1 MKLVTSNQ
9 MRELEAA
16 AFAAGATPEG
26 LMETAGRLVA
36 ETVATRLGNAR
47 AKRILVLVGPGN
59 NGGDGLVAARYLHD
73 MAADVRVYLL
83 SPRAEADPNYA
94 ELVTREVDLIQPDA
108 GVLAT
113 QLPEEAAHADAIID
127 AVLGIGRRRPLD
139 AYFIAALNALRQH
152 RGLLFS
158 VDVPTG
164 VDPDTGA
171 ADVYAVRADVTLT
184 FGYSKLGLH
193 LLPGAT
199 HAGEVVVL
207 DIGLDPALGTGI
219 QTEIMTAAWAREALP
234 SRPLI
239 SNKGSFGRVMVVA
252 GSHNYTGAATLAC
265 LGALRAGAG
274 LVTLAAL
281 PTVRAAAASQLPEV
295 TFVPLPEVD
304 GEPDI
309 GAADAVVRALSGYDV
324 LLLGPGL
331 GQSSGAQALVRSLL
345 AAPGIAETP
354 VVIDADALNILARN
368 PGWHESIHRQAIL
381 TPHPGEFARL
391 AASAVAEVQ
400 ARRIEVARERAA
412 SWNQTVVLKG
422 AETVIAAPDGSVLLS
437 PFANPALATAGTGDV
452 LAGAIA
458 ALLAQGLDALT
469 AAGLGVYLHGDAAE
483 LYAHDYG
490 PSGLL
495 ASEVAAGIARSAA
508 RLRRGQ

>member
-1 MKLVTSNQ
+1 MKLVTSQQ
-9 MRELEAA
+9 MRDLEAE

-26 LMETAGRLVA
+26 LMETAGRLIA
-36 ETVATRLGNAR
+36 ETVAARLGNAR

-83 SPRAEADPNYA
+83 TPRTEADPNFA
-94 ELVTREVDLIQPDA
+94 ALVQREVDLIVPDDA
-108 GVLAT
+108 ILAT
-113 QLPEEAAHADAIID
+113 QLPVEAAHADAIID
-127 AVLGIGRRRPLD
+127 AVLGIGRQRPLGGTFASACD
-139 AYFIAALNALRQH
+139 ALKQR
-152 RGLLFS
+152 RGLLFA

-164 VDPDTGA
+164 LDADTGA
-171 ADVYAVRADVTLT
+171 VDEHAVKADVTLT

-193 LLPGAT
+193 LLPGAAY
-199 HAGEVVVL
+199 AGEVVVL
-207 DIGLDPALGTGI
+207 DIGLDPALGKRI

-234 SRPLI
+234 DRPLV

-252 GSHNYTGAATLAC
+252 GSHSYTGAATLAC

-281 PTVRAAAASQLPEV
+281 PSVRAAAASQLPEV
-295 TFVPLPEVD
+295 TFVSLPELNA
-304 GEPDI
+304 EPDV
-309 GAADAVVRALSGYDV
+309 GAADAVTRAMAGYDV
-324 LLLGPGL
+324 LLIGPGL
-331 GQSSGAQALVRSLL
+331 GQADGAQSLVRGLL
-345 AAPGIAETP
+345 AAPGIAEAP
-354 VVIDADALNILARN
+354 VVIDADALNILARD
-368 PGWHESIHRQAIL
+368 PAWHESMRRNAIL

-391 AASAVAEVQ
+391 AQSTVAGVQ
-400 ARRIEVARERAA
+400 ARRLDAARESAA
-412 SWNQTVVLKG
+412 AWKQTVVLKG
-422 AETVIAAPDGSVLLS
+422 AETVIAAPDGRLLLS

-458 ALLAQGLDALT
+458 ALVAQGLDMLT

-483 LYAHDYG
+483 LYAAEYG

-508 RLRRGQ
+508 RLRRGP

>member
-1 MKLVTSNQ
+1 MKLVTSQQ

-16 AFAAGATPEG
+16 AFSGGATPEG

-36 ETVATRLGNAR
+36 ETVASRLGNAR

-83 SPRAEADPNYA
+83 TPRTEADANYA
-94 ELVTREVDLIQPDA
+94 ALVQREVDLIVPDEA
-108 GVLAT
+108 ILAT
-113 QLPEEAAHADAIID
+113 QLPAEAAHADAIID
-127 AVLGIGRRRPLD
+127 ALLGIGRQRPLNGSYAAACD
-139 AYFIAALNALRQH
+139 ALKQR
-152 RGLLFS
+152 RGLLFA

-164 VDPDTGA
+164 LDADTGA
-171 ADVYAVRADVTLT
+171 VDEHAVKADVTLT

-193 LLPGAT
+193 LLPAAA

-207 DIGLDPALGTGI
+207 DIGLDPALGEKI
-219 QTEIMTAAWAREALP
+219 RTEIMTAAWARQMLP
-234 SRPLI
+234 DRPLV

-252 GSHNYTGAATLAC
+252 GSHSYTGAATLAC

-281 PTVRAAAASQLPEV
+281 PSVRAAAASQLPEV
-295 TFVPLPEVD
+295 TFVPLPELN
-304 GEPDI
+304 GEPDV
-309 GAADAVVRALSGYDV
+309 GAADAVIRALAGYDV
-324 LLLGPGL
+324 LLIGPGL
-331 GQSSGAQALVRSLL
+331 GQADGAQSLVRGLL
-345 AAPGIAETP
+345 AAPGIAGTP
-354 VVIDADALNILARN
+354 VVIDADALNILSRDPA
-368 PGWHESIHRQAIL
+368 WHESMRRNAIL

-391 AASAVAEVQ
+391 AQSTVAEVQ
-400 ARRIEVARERAA
+400 ARRLDAARESAA
-412 SWNQTVVLKG
+412 AWKQTVVLKG
-422 AETVIAAPDGSVLLS
+422 AETVIAAPDGRLLLS

-458 ALLAQGLDALT
+458 ALVAQGLDSLT

-483 LYAHDYG
+483 LYAAEYG

-508 RLRRGQ
+508 RLRRGA